1 MDTIAEILDLQ
12 RTQNTGTEKGKRT
25 SNMMLPLLSFFKSVA
40 GASSVYGS
48 AKLKKEKQSCP

>member
-25 SNMMLPLLSFFKSVA
+25 SNMMLSLLSFFKSVA

-48 AKLKKEKQSCP
+48 AN

>member
-25 SNMMLPLLSFFKSVA
+25 SNMMPPLLSFFKNVLVRHPYM
-40 GASSVYGS
+40 GVRT
-48 AKLKKEKQSCP
+48 KKEKQSYP